1 MRNAY
6 KMMMLDMH
14 AVSARNNVV
23 YIYLAI
29 DLITIGLAY
38 SPMRED
44 AFLIGFGGMIGGS
57 GAYLITPFISSA
69 QRSLDALYAMLP
81 IRRRD
86 VVHGHYLFALT
97 VGLLMLANTWLT
109 LMVIHLLRPAL
120 FGSDFQIL
128 LSVSLVGPYMLLMM
142 TAVQYP
148 ILMRVSYEKAPYAVF
163 LPFIVTGLFV
173 GYLGGI
179 SSQFVDSRLSFS
191 SGPADRRDCLSRWCG
206 AVCWVALAGPAI
218 VRVSGFVME

>member
-29 DLITIGLAY
+29 NLITIGLAY
-38 SPMRED
+38 SPMHED

-97 VGLLMLANTWLT
+97 VGLLMLGNTWLT

-179 SSQFVDSRLSFS
+179 SSQFVGTAGF
-191 SGPADRRDCLSRWCG
+191 LSRRGLRIGGIALAVG
-206 AVCWVALAGPAI
+206 AVLFIGSLWLA
-218 VRVSGFVME
+218 RRLYEYRDL